1 MTFATSIHQQV
12 ANLWHQS
19 FHHPFITKMANGQLP
34 IRKFRFY
41 CIQDYRY
48 LEVFNN
54 LQRRVMDQLSAVYS
68 IPNDLFVMDDSQ
80 LEIKEREKYFQE
92 MKVSTHEY
100 RETPLAPTTHDYLNH
115 LRQSIAVSSEVGLAA
130 LLPCPWLYNELAEY
144 WRDQQSPQP
153 MYNRFFQTYAEVA
166 ASGEKQRMMS
176 ALNTVADSV
185 NKEIRQQM
193 RQAFIR
199 SSFYELHFWQMAME
213 EEGWQQ

>member
-1 MTFATSIHQQV
+1 
-12 ANLWHQS
+12 
-19 FHHPFITKMANGQLP
+19 
-34 IRKFRFY
+34 
-41 CIQDYRY
+41 
-48 LEVFNN
+48 
-54 LQRRVMDQLSAVYS
+54 
-68 IPNDLFVMDDSQ
+68 
-80 LEIKEREKYFQE
+80 
-92 MKVSTHEY
+92 
-100 RETPLAPTTHDYLNH
+100 
-115 LRQSIAVSSEVGLAA
+115 
-130 LLPCPWLYNELAEY
+130 
-144 WRDQQSPQP
+144 